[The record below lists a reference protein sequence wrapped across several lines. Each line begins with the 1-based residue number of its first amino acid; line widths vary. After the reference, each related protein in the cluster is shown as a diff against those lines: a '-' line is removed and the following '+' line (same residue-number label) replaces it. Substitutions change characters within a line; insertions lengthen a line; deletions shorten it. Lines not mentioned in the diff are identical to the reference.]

1 MDVKCFFWGRMA
13 LFTATL
19 PDGPS
24 ISIRSSSSSIY
35 FHYDNAMNTNTFVL
49 AFIIIASNATAQ
61 TRTSANYSLTPDT
74 LDSGGGRITSSDY
87 SMATSIGL
95 VVGVASGGAPTA
107 QEKVGYIAQLVDP
120 ASLQLSAAPSSVNE
134 GGASQLSATVVMD
147 DATTTPLLATA
158 VTWSVQSGPITG
170 VSSAG
175 VATAGVV
182 YQNTGGAVQGGYAG
196 LTGSANLTVINTNN
210 DNFGFY
216 AGDGIDDAWQVQYF
230 GLNNPKA
237 LAGMDPDGDGQN
249 NLFEY
254 IAGTVPSD
262 STSRFLLR
270 IENVPGQLFQ
280 KRLNFSPIVA
290 GRTYTPRT
298 SLTLG
303 TGALWMDLSSSS
315 FQDVGAERTV
325 TDLNAAAV
333 SQFYHVEISKP

>member
-1 MDVKCFFWGRMA
+1 MSRAPLKTCRIKMKTF
-13 LFTATL
+13 LFAVV
-19 PDGPS
+19 
-24 ISIRSSSSSIY
+24 IV
-35 FHYDNAMNTNTFVL
+35 AMPVV
-49 AFIIIASNATAQ
+49 AAAQ
-61 TRTSANYSLTPDT
+61 TRTSANYTITPDT

-87 SMATSIGL
+87 SMTTSLGL

-120 ASLQLSAAPSSVNE
+120 AALQLSAAPSSVNE

-175 VATAGVV
+175 VATAGIV
-182 YQNTGGAVQGGYAG
+182 YQNTGATVQGGYAG
-196 LTGSANLTVINTNN
+196 LTGTANLTVINSNI
-210 DNFGFY
+210 DNFGLY

-237 LAGMDPDGDGQN
+237 LALIDPDGDGQN

-254 IAGTVPSD
+254 IAGTVPTD

-270 IENVPGQLFQ
+270 IENVPGQLSQ
-280 KRLNFSPIVA
+280 KRLIFSPIVA
-290 GRTYTPRT
+290 GRTYTAKT

-303 TGALWMDLSSSS
+303 AGASWADLSSSS
-315 FQDVGAERTV
+315 FQDVGEERTV
-325 TDLNAAAV
+325 TDLNAAAI